1 MTKKVNHDDLFVSS
15 MLDAIDEIYCRL
27 EDMRDVNNLRLE
39 DRDELTEFEIASFSA
54 QRVLIDV
61 MISHLEDMEQDLKEN
76 VPLASH
82 TYTYGYNITGLK
94 NGKDRK

>member
-15 MLDAIDEIYCRL
+15 MLDAIDEIYCKL
-27 EDMRDVNNLRLE
+27 EDMRDVDNLRLE
-39 DRDELTEFEIASFSA
+39 DRDTLTDFEIATFSA

-61 MISHLEDMEQDLKEN
+61 MISHLEDMEQDLKED

-82 TYTYGYNITGLK
+82 TYTYGYNVERLMH
-94 NGKDRK
+94 GKKGK